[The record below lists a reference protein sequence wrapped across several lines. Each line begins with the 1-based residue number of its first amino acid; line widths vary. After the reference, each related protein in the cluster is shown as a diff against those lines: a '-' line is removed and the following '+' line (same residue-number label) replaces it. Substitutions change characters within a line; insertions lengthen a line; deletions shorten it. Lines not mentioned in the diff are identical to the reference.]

1 MTPSPSTPPP
11 SPDIPRRS
19 NPVTDLV
26 GRVDARLG
34 GGSGGGAAAGG
45 DTVPTGF
52 PRVDRMLGGGLRQ
65 GDLVVLGGD
74 VGVGKSSFALAVALR
89 IAERGETAAFVSG
102 EMDEDRMW
110 ERALAIEARTRLDD
124 IRRASVS
131 DEARAALGAA
141 AVRLRNR
148 PLVYRPMAA
157 RSFEEVADRVRALH
171 VPFAAVDYLQLLPPP
186 AAPGGEGEHAEQDAT
201 AVRLLKEIALD
212 TATALLLVAQLPR
225 LNTKRRDPRP
235 ALDDFGA
242 LGAVKYHADVVLG
255 LYREEMY
262 QMTRGVEGATELIVA
277 KNRHGATGFV
287 DLYFYR
293 EWMRFEDM
301 LEPDR

>member
-1 MTPSPSTPPP
+1 VKTP
-11 SPDIPRRS
+11 PDIPRRS
-19 NPVTDLV
+19 NPVTDVV

-34 GGSGGGAAAGG
+34 GAASG
-45 DTVPTGF
+45 DTVATGF
-52 PRVDRMLGGGLRQ
+52 PSVDRILGGGLRQ

-74 VGVGKSSFALAVALR
+74 VGVGKSSFALAIALR
-89 IAERGETAAFVSG
+89 IAERGESAAFLSG
-102 EMDEDRMW
+102 EMDEDRLW

-124 IRRASVS
+124 IRRGTVS
-131 DEARAALGAA
+131 DETRAALGAA
-141 AVRLRNR
+141 AVRLRHR

-157 RSFEEVADRVRALH
+157 RSFEEVADRIRALH
-171 VPFAAVDYLQLLPPP
+171 TPLVAVDYLQLLPP
-186 AAPGGEGEHAEQDAT
+186 ARLEMEREEQDAV

-212 TATALLLVAQLPR
+212 ANAALLLVAQLPR
-225 LNTKRRDPRP
+225 LNAKRRDPRP
-235 ALDDFGA
+235 ALDDFA
-242 LGAVKYHADVVLG
+242 ARGAVKYHADVVLG

-262 QMTRGVEGATELIVA
+262 QLTRGVEGATELIVA
-277 KNRHGATGFV
+277 KNRHGPTGFV

>member
-1 MTPSPSTPPP
+1 MT
-11 SPDIPRRS
+11 D
-19 NPVTDLV
+19 VV

-34 GGSGGGAAAGG
+34 GAPSG
-45 DTVPTGF
+45 DTVATGF
-52 PRVDRMLGGGLRQ
+52 PSVDRILGGGLRQ

-89 IAERGETAAFVSG
+89 IAERGETAAVISG
-102 EMDEDRMW
+102 EMDEDRLW
-110 ERALAIEARTRLDD
+110 ERALAIESRTRLDD
-124 IRRASVS
+124 IRRGSLS

-157 RSFEEVADRVRALH
+157 RSFDEVADRIRALH
-171 VPFAAVDYLQLLPPP
+171 APFAAVDYLQLLPPLR
-186 AAPGGEGEHAEQDAT
+186 ADGERAEQDAT

-212 TATALLLVAQLPR
+212 VNVALLLVAQLPR
-225 LNTKRRDPRP
+225 LNPKRRDPRP
-235 ALDDFGA
+235 SLEDFGA
-242 LGAVKYHADVVLG
+242 LGAVKYHPDVVLG

-262 QMTRGVEGATELIVA
+262 QVTRGVEGATELIVA
-277 KNRHGATGFV
+277 KNRHGPTGFV

-301 LEPDR
+301 LEPNR

>member
-1 MTPSPSTPPP
+1 VA
-11 SPDIPRRS
+11 PDIPRRS
-19 NPVTDLV
+19 NPVTDVV

-34 GGSGGGAAAGG
+34 GAPGG
-45 DTVPTGF
+45 DTVATGF
-52 PRVDRMLGGGLRQ
+52 PSVDRILGGGPRQ

-74 VGVGKSSFALAVALR
+74 VGAGKSSFALAMALR
-89 IAERGETAAFVSG
+89 VAERGDSAAVVSG
-102 EMDEDRMW
+102 EMDEERMW
-110 ERALAIEARTRLDD
+110 ERALAIESRTRLDD
-124 IRRASVS
+124 IRRGTLS

-141 AVRLRNR
+141 ALRLRDR
-148 PLVYRPMAA
+148 PLVFRPMAA
-157 RSFEEVADRVRALH
+157 ARFDDVADRLRALH
-171 VPFAAVDYLQLLPPP
+171 APFVVVDYLQLLPPQHP
-186 AAPGGEGEHAEQDAT
+186 EADPAEQTAT

-212 TATALLLVAQLPR
+212 AHAALLLVAQLPR
-225 LNTKRRDPRP
+225 HNPRRRDPRP

-262 QMTRGVEGATELIVA
+262 QLTRGVEGATELIVA
-277 KNRHGATGFV
+277 KNRHGPTGFV

>member
-1 MTPSPSTPPP
+1 VKTP
-11 SPDIPRRS
+11 PDIPRRS
-19 NPVTDLV
+19 NPVTDVV

-34 GGSGGGAAAGG
+34 GAPSG
-45 DTVPTGF
+45 DTVATGF
-52 PRVDRMLGGGLRQ
+52 PSVDRILGGGLRQ

-74 VGVGKSSFALAVALR
+74 VGVGKSSFALAIALR
-89 IAERGETAAFVSG
+89 IAERGETAAVVSG
-102 EMDEDRMW
+102 EMDEDRLW

-124 IRRASVS
+124 IRRGNLS

-157 RSFEEVADRVRALH
+157 RSFDEVADRIRALH
-171 VPFAAVDYLQLLPPP
+171 TPFAAVDYLQLIPP
-186 AAPGGEGEHAEQDAT
+186 ARADVERAEQDAT

-212 TATALLLVAQLPR
+212 ANVALLLVAQLPR
-225 LNTKRRDPRP
+225 LNPKRRDPRP

-262 QMTRGVEGATELIVA
+262 QLTRGVEGATELIVA
-277 KNRHGATGFV
+277 KNRHGPTGFV